1 MVKNLREKT
10 ETELNKMLKVEEI
23 GVLINRTQRIE
34 GKLKDVT
41 LAKKSRKQVARINT
55 ILREKEFLNRG

>member
-41 LAKKSRKQVARINT
+41 LARKARKQVARINT
-55 ILREKEFLNRG
+55 ILREKKFLNKG

>member
-41 LAKKSRKQVARINT
+41 LARKARKQVARINT

>member
-1 MVKNLREKT
+1 MVNNLREKT

-41 LAKKSRKQVARINT
+41 LARKARKQVARINT
-55 ILREKEFLNRG
+55 ILREKKFLNKG